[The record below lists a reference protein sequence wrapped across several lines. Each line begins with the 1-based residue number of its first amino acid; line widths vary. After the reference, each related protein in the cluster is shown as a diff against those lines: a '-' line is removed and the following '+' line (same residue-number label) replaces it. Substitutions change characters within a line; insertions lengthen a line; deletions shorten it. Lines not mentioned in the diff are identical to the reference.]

1 MHESFIVKKHQL
13 SSFPAINSLLSLQS
27 DGIKLVDYLNADG
40 PNREKKKFNQLGA
53 ENDLE
58 AIQQFLDSVRHS
70 PHTVRTY
77 TKEIERFL
85 LWSLLERNKTLSS
98 VTLDDFVT
106 YEKFLLSPSGHWCGS
121 RGIKQV
127 TSEGEFNS
135 KWRPFTGP
143 LSLNSQKIAIATLNS
158 MMNFLVA
165 ANYLSSN
172 PLNLDKKHRQKLA
185 RKTKQEIFH
194 ALSNEEWQF
203 IWDYLEDLP
212 QETESQIKQ
221 YERLRFIL
229 IMFYCTACRIGEFA
243 SHTMGSFN
251 QHPNGKWYW
260 HVVGKGD
267 KSAELPVNHTLLDS
281 LVRYRKYLGLSP
293 LPAIDDETPLLLN
306 INGNKGVTA
315 RQLSRLL
322 NLFFSQVAG
331 TIEYKFPHS
340 AENIRQA
347 TAHWIRHTALS
358 HAAQRT
364 KDLRLVQRFGR
375 HDHIQTSMLYIHVD
389 DEELENL
396 MSHQNP

>member
-1 MHESFIVKKHQL
+1 MSKCGKYI
-13 SSFPAINSLLSLQS
+13 PILL
-27 DGIKLVDYLNADG
+27 
-40 PNREKKKFNQLGA
+40 ETQLGA

-70 PHTVRTY
+70 LHTVRTY

-85 LWSLLERNKTLSS
+85 LWSLLERNKALSS
-98 VTLDDFVT
+98 VSLDDFVA
-106 YEKFLLSPSGHWCGS
+106 YEKFISSPSEYWCGS

-127 TSEGEFNS
+127 TFEGKFNA

-185 RKTKQEIFH
+185 RKTKQEVSH
-194 ALSNEEWQF
+194 ALSNDEWQF
-203 IWDYLEDLP
+203 IWVYLDDLP
-212 QETESQIKQ
+212 QDSESQIKQ

-260 HVVGKGD
+260 HVIGKGD
-267 KSAELPVNHTLLDS
+267 KPAELPVNSILLDS

-293 LPAIDDETPLLLN
+293 LPFIDDETPLLLN
-306 INGNKGVTA
+306 KNGSKGVTA

-322 NLFFSQVAG
+322 NSFFSNVAEK
-331 TIEYKFPHS
+331 IEGKHPHS
-340 AENIRQA
+340 AENIRHA

-358 HAAQRT
+358 HATQRT

-396 MSHQNP
+396 ISNQNPK

>member
-1 MHESFIVKKHQL
+1 VKKREI
-13 SSFPAINSLLSLQS
+13 SAFPAINSLLLSQS
-27 DGIKLVDYLNADG
+27 DGLKFAEYLNNEG
-40 PNREKKKFNQLGA
+40 SNREKLKFNQLGA
-53 ENDLE
+53 ENDIQ
-58 AIQQFLDSVRHS
+58 AVQQFLDSVRHS
-70 PHTVRTY
+70 QHTVRTY

-85 LWSLLERNKTLSS
+85 LWCLLERHRILSS
-98 VTLDDFVT
+98 ITLKDFVT
-106 YEKFLLSPSGHWCGS
+106 YEKFIMSPSEHWCGV
-121 RGIKQV
+121 RGTKQI
-127 TSEGEFNS
+127 TSDGIFNQ

-143 LSLNSQKIAIATLNS
+143 LSLNSQKIAIATINS
-158 MMNFLVA
+158 MMNFLVS
-165 ANYLSSN
+165 ANYLSAN

-203 IWDYLEDLP
+203 VWDYLYNLP
-212 QETESQIKQ
+212 QDTESQIKQ

-251 QHPNGKWYW
+251 QHSNGKWYW
-260 HVVGKGD
+260 HVIGKGD
-267 KSAELPVNHTLLDS
+267 KPAELPVNHILLDS

-293 LPAIDDETPLLLN
+293 LPVINDEIPLLLN
-306 INGNKGVTA
+306 KNGNKGVTA

-322 NLFFSQVAG
+322 NSFFSQVAEK
-331 TIEYKFPHS
+331 IEDKHPHS

-396 MSHQNP
+396 MSHQDPE